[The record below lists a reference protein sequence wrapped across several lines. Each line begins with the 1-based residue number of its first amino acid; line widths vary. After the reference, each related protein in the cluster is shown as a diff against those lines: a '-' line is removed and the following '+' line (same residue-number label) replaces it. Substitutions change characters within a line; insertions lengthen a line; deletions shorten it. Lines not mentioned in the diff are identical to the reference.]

1 MARVSSPFG
10 PTTIT
15 VAVLTFKSENPLA
28 QAIVVMALLPVT
40 VAPEAG
46 WLENLTC
53 LRHPECTSSRENRD
67 TVFCHMRRAIDLVH
81 YVVKD
86 GLLQSSSDHVSDART
101 PGNGPNSSSMSNQP
115 KEFKK
120 RYSEV
125 GCYMNDSQSSSPSQS
140 H

>member
-1 MARVSSPFG
+1 
-10 PTTIT
+10 
-15 VAVLTFKSENPLA
+15 
-28 QAIVVMALLPVT
+28 
-40 VAPEAG
+40 
-46 WLENLTC
+46 
-53 LRHPECTSSRENRD
+53 
-67 TVFCHMRRAIDLVH
+67 MRRAIDLVH

-115 KEFKK
+115 KEVTYDNRIEITRSLYTPMHKYINKVIAAAINAHVSLKFKM

-125 GCYMNDSQSSSPSQS
+125 GCYMNVSQSSSPSQS